1 MSVKMIN
8 IAIPDEEKLPDII
21 HTFSPKENFMMLKIG
36 SICLNEG
43 RNYVA
48 NLSQEEIY
56 KKIKDESKSEI
67 DKIEMNLMVQRE
79 MSKQMEA
86 KLSKIYEGMYEGQIE
101 QANKQTERL
110 ESTIISLKEKIKSY
124 ESENADFVKC
134 EVDKAR
140 EKYDWL
146 LKEKDNQN
154 KLNREAIDNLKESV
168 VKLTNKSTSH
178 KGSEGEK
185 QFNDYAETFIDFKG
199 FQIIDKHTQG
209 GEGDFHLHFEE
220 FDILADAKNYNK
232 KVPIDQREK
241 IKKDLLKN
249 EHIHFGWLVSLNTS
263 IDKWD
268 KSPIM
273 YEWINTTQCIV
284 YINNLSCFEDPK
296 KILRIVWYSCKELYK
311 LIDDDNVDTSE
322 LTTLREK
329 QFKTNDKIKNIR
341 KSIRELN
348 TNINI
353 SKNIIQNMDDQLRE
367 IIESETSNIVNSN
380 FSIFDDWWDKNIES
394 NNEGNELST
403 DLWMVFRQDKKELIK
418 EFDIKVEKFKQFI
431 KTKVPSSSLVVKSK
445 NANSAFE
452 IKGIKIKQMDV
463 TVDEELDVEFVE
475 EDESVDVKKKKPKKK
490 DIETK

>member
-1 MSVKMIN
+1 V
-8 IAIPDEEKLPDII
+8 
-21 HTFSPKENFMMLKIG
+21 
-36 SICLNEG
+36 
-43 RNYVA
+43 
-48 NLSQEEIY
+48 
-56 KKIKDESKSEI
+56 
-67 DKIEMNLMVQRE
+67 
-79 MSKQMEA
+79 
-86 KLSKIYEGMYEGQIE
+86 
-101 QANKQTERL
+101 
-110 ESTIISLKEKIKSY
+110 
-124 ESENADFVKC
+124 
-134 EVDKAR
+134 R

-154 KLNREAIDNLKESV
+154 RLNREAVEKLQESV

-249 EHIHFGWLVSLNTS
+249 EHIHFGWLVSLNTL

-329 QFKTNDKIKNIR
+329 QFKTNDKIKNMR

-353 SKNIIQNMDDQLRE
+353 SKNIIFMLHATLIFIFHLIVE
-367 IIESETSNIVNSN
+367 YVIIVI
-380 FSIFDDWWDKNIES
+380 
-394 NNEGNELST
+394 
-403 DLWMVFRQDKKELIK
+403 R
-418 EFDIKVEKFKQFI
+418 
-431 KTKVPSSSLVVKSK
+431 PSSLLLI
-445 NANSAFE
+445 F
-452 IKGIKIKQMDV
+452 
-463 TVDEELDVEFVE
+463 FVLIYLL
-475 EDESVDVKKKKPKKK
+475 KHYFIPL
-490 DIETK
+490 IRF